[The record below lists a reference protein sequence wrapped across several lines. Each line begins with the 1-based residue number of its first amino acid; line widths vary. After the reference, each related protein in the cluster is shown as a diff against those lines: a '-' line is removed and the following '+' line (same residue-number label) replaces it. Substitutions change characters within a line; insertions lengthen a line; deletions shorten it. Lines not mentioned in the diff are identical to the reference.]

1 MLPMTDKT
9 AAIGVF
15 DSGVGGLSVVRQ
27 LQALLPNEH
36 ILYLGDTARVPY
48 GSKSNAS
55 VLKYTQ
61 QCADKL
67 VAQNVK
73 ALVIACNT
81 AAAVGTD
88 VLKACY
94 PNIPVIGVIEPGA
107 SAAVAETKNGHIAVI
122 ATEGTVAG
130 GSYERA
136 IHDLDGNIQVRASAC
151 SLFVSL
157 AEEGWV
163 EGSLVEAILARYLN
177 PLFGDPDHHPDTLV
191 LGCTH
196 YPVLKSAIANV
207 IGPLVT
213 IVDSA
218 QTTAHQLQ
226 VELAAWDLLNADTNV
241 GKLQCWV
248 TDGPDRFMRVAK
260 LFLGHDLTPDQV
272 SLIDIL

>member
-1 MLPMTDKT
+1 MLDKK

-15 DSGVGGLSVVRQ
+15 DSGVGGLSVVQ
-27 LQALLPNEH
+27 ELQAQLPHED

-48 GSKSNAS
+48 GSKSTAS

-67 VAQNVK
+67 VSHNVK

-81 AAAVGTD
+81 AASVGTE

-107 SAAVAETKNGHIAVI
+107 TAAVAESKNGHIAVI

-130 GSYERA
+130 GSYVRA
-136 IHDLDGNIQVRASAC
+136 IHAVNPDIQVRASAC

-163 EGSLVEAILARYLN
+163 AGSLVEAILARYLN
-177 PLFGDPDHHPDTLV
+177 PLFSDPDHHPDTLV

-218 QTTAHQLQ
+218 QTTANQLK
-226 VELAAWDLLNADTNV
+226 VELAALDMLNDDSHT
-241 GKLQCWV
+241 GQLQCLV
-248 TDGPDRFMRVAK
+248 TDGPDRFARVAK
-260 LFLGHDLTPDQV
+260 LFLGHDLAPEQV
-272 SLIDIL
+272 SLVDIL